1 MPDVTIYT
9 QPNCAPCRRVKDW
22 FNDKGVEYVERDVT
36 RDPDALVELANLGF
50 QGTPV
55 VKTPTDSW
63 IGINL
68 KKMKE
73 LL

>member
-1 MPDVTIYT
+1 MPTVTVFT

-22 FNDKGVEYVERDVT
+22 FSLKGVEFVERDVT
-36 RDPDALVELANLGF
+36 RDPEALAEMRSLGF

-55 VKTPTDSW
+55 IQTDSDAW

-68 KKMKE
+68 EKMKE

>member
-1 MPDVTIYT
+1 MPDVVVFT

-22 FNDKGVEYVERDVT
+22 FTHKGVEFVEKDVT
-36 RDPDALVELANLGF
+36 RDPDAMSEFAALGF

-55 VKTPTDSW
+55 VKTPTDAW

-68 KKMKE
+68 EKMKA